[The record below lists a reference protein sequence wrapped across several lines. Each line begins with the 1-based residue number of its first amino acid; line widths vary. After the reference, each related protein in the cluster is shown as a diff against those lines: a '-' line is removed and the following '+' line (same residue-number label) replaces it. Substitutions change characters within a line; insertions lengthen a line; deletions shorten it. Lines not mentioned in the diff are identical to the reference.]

1 MSQTERREEP
11 RNQNTNREKRGTKK
25 PEYKQREE
33 RNQETRI
40 QTERREEQRNKNTNS
55 WFFSS
60 LFVFWFLGSS
70 LLSVCVLVSW
80 FLSSLCLYSGFLVP
94 LSSLF
99 VFWFLGSSSLCLYS
113 GFLVPL
119 FSLFVFWFLG

>member
-40 QTERREEQRNKNTNS
+40 QTERREEPRNQNTNREERNQETRIQTERREEPRNQNTNRRMT
-55 WFFSS
+55 SS
-60 LFVFWFLGSS
+60 
-70 LLSVCVLVSW
+70 VSQ
-80 FLSSLCLYSGFLVP
+80 
-94 LSSLF
+94 
-99 VFWFLGSSSLCLYS
+99 
-113 GFLVPL
+113 
-119 FSLFVFWFLG
+119 

>member
-40 QTERREEQRNKNTNS
+40 QTERR
-55 WFFSS
+55 
-60 LFVFWFLGSS
+60 
-70 LLSVCVLVSW
+70 
-80 FLSSLCLYSGFLVP
+80 
-94 LSSLF
+94 
-99 VFWFLGSSSLCLYS
+99 
-113 GFLVPL
+113 
-119 FSLFVFWFLG
+119 